1 MLKNSSGPPRITR
14 GRALSITAVAV
25 VIVYLLWNVPA
36 LSPLAYPFRLFVTY
50 VHEAGHALA
59 ALATGGRVIGFSVSA
74 DGSGLATTA
83 GGSRAVILPAGYLG
97 AALFGA
103 LLFYVVNTRPYAR
116 TISIVL
122 GVALVIFTVLY
133 ARPDSSGVPVAL
145 FIGLLVGGGL
155 IALGWKVN
163 SDINLLVLNVLALM
177 TALNAVMD
185 VTLLIRHSDVVMVT
199 QHGIVRNDAAAF
211 SQEVAPWVPA
221 AVWAVLWAAIAI
233 AMVGAAIYFSIVRPW
248 IVERQKRAPGET
260 QRSVK

>member
-1 MLKNSSGPPRITR
+1 MLKNTSRPHITR

-83 GGSRAVILPAGYLG
+83 GGARAVILPAGYLG

-103 LLFYVVNTRPYAR
+103 LLFYVVNTKPYAR

-163 SDINLLVLNVLALM
+163 GDINLLVLNVLAVM

-185 VTLLIRHSDVVMVT
+185 VTRLIRNSDVIMMT
-199 QHGIVRNDAAAF
+199 RNGIVRNDAAAF
-211 SQEVAPWVPA
+211 SQEVASWVPPS
-221 AVWAVLWAAIAI
+221 VWALLWAAIAI
-233 AMVGAAIYFSIVRPW
+233 AMTGASVYYSILRPW
-248 IVERQKRAPGET
+248 LTERRQGAPARS
-260 QRSVK
+260 QRNLT